1 MPKSSRPVFPPWPAV
16 MAAITYG
23 VLEWL
28 ALSRSR
34 LHDHLAARR
43 LVR

>member
-1 MPKSSRPVFPPWPAV
+1 MV
-16 MAAITYG
+16 AAITYG

-43 LVR
+43 LGR